1 MINLVTVTYN
11 LERHLSRLQAESLQN
26 YVEPLRHWIIVNEER
41 VDVHA
46 WYEYLKPYY
55 KHNELYILPRRYLC
69 SDPRINTIRGWA
81 SQQVLK
87 FLIGNIIKD
96 DYILLDAKNFFIQRF
111 DFSYFDNLIGSG
123 FLEFFIEK
131 DDIDT
136 IEPVEFMARPMHTDT
151 WKPTIEM
158 YAKRLNITEIPKYF
172 LVPGTPFKVDHKLVS
187 ERIDLEKY
195 FDDVLMYDYN
205 GETKEIVCP
214 SEFLYYSMAVND
226 MIKPGENTL
235 KVEQRIFNHTLFPEN
250 FDDDQGV
257 IASGHLFN
265 DSESILNATKDIM
278 MFGLHRKFLDKCG
291 PQHYREINY
300 WLSNKGFKFQF
311 S

>member
-11 LERHLSRLQAESLQN
+11 LEQHLSRLQAESLQN
-26 YVEPLRHWIIVNEER
+26 YVEPLRHWIVINEEK

-55 KHNELYILPRRYLC
+55 KHHELYIIPRRYLC

-87 FLIGNIIKD
+87 FLIGNLIKD

-111 DFSYFDNLIGSG
+111 DFAYFDNLIGSG

-131 DDIDT
+131 DAMDT
-136 IEPVEFMARPMHTDT
+136 IEPVEFMARPMHTRN
-151 WKPTIEM
+151 WEPTVEM
-158 YAKRLNITEIPKYF
+158 YAQRLNITQIPKYF
-172 LVPGTPFKVDHKLVS
+172 LVPGTPFKVHHKLVS

-195 FDDVLMYDYN
+195 FDDLLMYNDQ

-214 SEFLYYSMAVND
+214 SEFLYYSLAVND
-226 MIKPGENTL
+226 LIKPGENTL
-235 KVEQRIFNHTLFPEN
+235 KVAAGMFNHTLFPEG
-250 FDDDQGV
+250 FEDDQGV

-265 DSESILNATKDIM
+265 HEDSELNVNKDIK
-278 MFGLHRKFLDKCG
+278 MFGLHRRFLEKCG

-311 S
+311 A

>member
-11 LERHLSRLQAESLQN
+11 LEQHLSRLQAESLQN
-26 YVEPLRHWIIVNEER
+26 YVEPLRHWIVVNEEN

-55 KHNELYILPRRYLC
+55 KHHELHILPRRYLC
-69 SDPRINTIRGWA
+69 ADTRINTIRGWA
-81 SQQVLK
+81 TQQLLK

-123 FLEFFIEK
+123 FLEFFIEEGALE
-131 DDIDT
+131 T
-136 IEPVEFMARPMHTDT
+136 IEPVEFMARPMHTRN
-151 WKPTIEM
+151 WKTTVEM
-158 YAKRLNITEIPKYF
+158 YANRLNITEIPKYF
-172 LVPGTPFKVDHKLVS
+172 LVPGTPFKVHHKLVS
-187 ERIDLEKY
+187 ERIDMDRY
-195 FDDVLMYDYN
+195 FDDLLMYTHE
-205 GETKEIVCP
+205 GETKEIACP
-214 SEFLYYSMAVND
+214 SEFLYYSLAVND
-226 MIKPGENTL
+226 LIKPGENTL
-235 KVEQRIFNHTLFPEN
+235 KVSEGIFNHTLFPEG

-265 DSESILNATKDIM
+265 HEDSELNTNKDIK
-278 MFGLHRKFLDKCG
+278 MFGLHRRFLEKCG